1 MWNYRQLQ
9 EADEVEYINEKF
21 RLTYNGMNSMIRRFL
36 SEQISKAQKLIRNF
50 AQKNLINN
58 GIPDEE
64 AKLCSESTVSQRD
77 IQRVFLLYSW
87 LKNWF
92 QKHFKK
98 RFQKEFEEQF
108 PNNHDNEEKKEFFI
122 TIHALNVAIALVYYF
137 RLNDEYRNLFLKKMY
152 VDRSVGEHGAPDNLQ
167 KSLDTELKW
176 VNDNVI
182 IPHGIAPTDALKEN
196 IYAMIVCTMAK
207 IPVIIIGPPGSSK
220 TLSFKIV
227 TSNLLGGKSSSEN
240 LKDVEIFKAL
250 DPHPYQCSHKSTSNE
265 IDLVFQRA
273 INRQRTSD
281 ESGINSMSVVLL
293 DEAGLPDESLKVLHY
308 FLDCPKVQRGTIIFI
323 GIIILGSFCRDF

>member
-21 RLTYNGMNSMIRRFL
+21 RLSYNGMNSSIRHFL
-36 SEQISKAQKLIRNF
+36 SEQILKAQGLIRNF
-50 AQKNLINN
+50 AQENLTRN
-58 GIPDEE
+58 GIQEE
-64 AKLCSESTVSQRD
+64 VAKLCSESTVSQRD

-92 QKHFKK
+92 QKHFEK

-108 PNNHDNEEKKEFFI
+108 PNDHDNEGKKEFFI
-122 TIHALNVAIALVYYF
+122 TIHALNVALALVYYF
-137 RLNDEYRNLFLKKMY
+137 QLNDEYRNRFLKGMY
-152 VDRSVGEHGAPDNLQ
+152 VDRIIGEHGAPDNLQ
-167 KSLDTELKW
+167 KSLDTEMKW
-176 VNDNVI
+176 INDNI
-182 IPHGIAPTDALKEN
+182 NIPRGIAPTDALKEN
-196 IYAMIVCTMAK
+196 IYAILVCTMAK
-207 IPVIIIGPPGSSK
+207 TPVIIVGPPGSSK

-227 TSNLLGGKSSSEN
+227 TANLVVGKSTNEN
-240 LKDVEIFKAL
+240 LRDLEIFKAL

-281 ESGINSMSVVLL
+281 ESGIKSISVVLM
-293 DEAGLPDESLKVLHY
+293 DKAGLPDESLKVLRY
-308 FLDCPKVQRGTIIFI
+308 FLDCPKVQRTTYLI
-323 GIIILGSFCRDF
+323 GNTYLGSFCRYF